1 MSIRQRTWEIVEAAK
16 PGDKV
21 SLLFDV
27 AVLSLIF
34 LNVLAV
40 IFGSV
45 QFVEERW
52 GTALRVFEAA
62 SLIVFS
68 LEYIARLWSCT
79 ADRQYAG
86 RGGRVRFALM
96 PMPII
101 DLAVILPLYLPF
113 LGIDL
118 RSLRILRLLR
128 MLTLAKI
135 GRYYS
140 SFNLIQQVFRT
151 KKEELVLTSAVL
163 GLLLV
168 ISSSAL
174 FYCENEAQP
183 DTFSSIP
190 ATMWWSI
197 ATLTTVGY
205 GDMLPVTVIGKFL
218 ASIIAILGIGMFAL
232 PTGILGAGFVEAIQ
246 KQKEIA
252 PICPHCGK
260 ALRHDSI
267 HTPDHLFVQQTD
279 SLTADVGK
287 AEAGSEKPG

>member
-163 GLLLV
+163 GLLRYIVQRTLLLRERGTAGYFFKHSGYHV
-168 ISSSAL
+168 VVHRDSDDRGIRGHASRNSYWEVPGEHYRHSWHRDVCPSHGNPWRGIRGSNSETEKNRADLPAL
-174 FYCENEAQP
+174 
-183 DTFSSIP
+183 
-190 ATMWWSI
+190 W
-197 ATLTTVGY
+197 
-205 GDMLPVTVIGKFL
+205 K
-218 ASIIAILGIGMFAL
+218 
-232 PTGILGAGFVEAIQ
+232 GA
-246 KQKEIA
+246 
-252 PICPHCGK
+252 
-260 ALRHDSI
+260 
-267 HTPDHLFVQQTD
+267 
-279 SLTADVGK
+279 
-287 AEAGSEKPG
+287 